1 MKKALQMA
9 VTMCN
14 NFADRRKMV
23 IADYEQYNKL
33 LGQLKRNK
41 QRIPVEELRTRY
53 RKSYIALLEE
63 IRDMTKLLLQDIV
76 LDGLQIE
83 RDSAE
88 ATYWAI
94 NQAIGKSGLL
104 TAIQAAVFR
113 EQDFDKVMEYA
124 KRLRIIVHQAA
135 GGMDG

>member
-1 MKKALQMA
+1 MA
-9 VTMCN
+9 KV
-14 NFADRRKMV
+14 DV
-23 IADYEQYNKL
+23 QQYQQL
-33 LGQLKRNK
+33 LGRLRRNR
-41 QRIPVEELRTRY
+41 QSVSVDELRTRY
-53 RKSYIALLEE
+53 HKSYKALLEE

-88 ATYWAI
+88 ATYWAV

-104 TAIQAAVFR
+104 TAIQAAAFR

-124 KRLRIIVHQAA
+124 KQLRVIVHQAA
-135 GGMDG
+135 GGIDG